1 MKSRK
6 GFISTLEAIISS
18 VLFFIFLINV
28 LPALSQPSLDPDE
41 SYSIVNSVLETMDDS
56 GELIDLVEQRDAETV
71 EQRIEQYVQASVGV
85 EIVYSAD
92 GEQMDV
98 YRSETEIPD
107 EYVLNIGYILT
118 TDSNGE
124 EEFSEVSVYLW

>member
-92 GEQMDV
+92 GEHV